1 MANLTK
7 NQVLRDVE
15 EFAEEYNV
23 TDILP
28 ELKKGA
34 LVARDPTEFE
44 TVADLTEPELTALRD
59 EVDHKWR
66 QPRSLYFTI
75 ILCSIGAAVQYVI
88 SPICLRYTPNINTE
102 DGIRLAPMVLTC
114 HSPMP
119 LVYLTIPKRAL
130 TPSGTYGSSASSI
143 LLLTLPVLALDA
155 GSRIHVIG
163 SWAAAVQSSY
173 RLSFA
178 SLPPLAL
185 RWLRTGNS
193 CLWSA
198 FSWVLEWG

>member
-1 MANLTK
+1 M
-7 NQVLRDVE
+7 E

-44 TVADLTEPELTALRD
+44 TVAGLTEPELTALRD
-59 EVDHKWR
+59 EVLHKWR

-88 SPICLRYTPNINTE
+88 FPICLSYTPNMNTE

-114 HSPMP
+114 HSPML
-119 LVYLTIPKRAL
+119 LVYQTIPKRAL
-130 TPSGTYGSSASSI
+130 RPSGTYGSSASSM
-143 LLLTLPVLALDA
+143 LLPTSPVLALDA

-163 SWAAAVQSSY
+163 SWAAAVQSSP
-173 RLSFA
+173 RLSFV

-185 RWLRTGNS
+185 QWPRAGYS
-193 CLWSA
+193 CLWSV
-198 FSWVLEWG
+198 FSWVLEWV

>member
-1 MANLTK
+1 M
-7 NQVLRDVE
+7 LRNVE

-23 TDILP
+23 MDILP

-44 TVADLTEPELTALRD
+44 TVADLTELELTALRD
-59 EVDHKWR
+59 EVLHKWR

-88 SPICLRYTPNINTE
+88 SPARLGYITNINTE

-114 HSPMP
+114 HSPML
-119 LVYLTIPKRAL
+119 LVFQKIPKRAL
-130 TPSGTYGSSASSI
+130 RPTETYGSSASSM
-143 LLLTLPVLALDA
+143 LLPTLLVLALDA
-155 GSRIHVIG
+155 GSQIHAIEL
-163 SWAAAVQSSY
+163 WAVAVQSSSP
-173 RLSFA
+173 LSFV

-185 RWLRTGNS
+185 Q
-193 CLWSA
+193 
-198 FSWVLEWG
+198 